1 MSRKKT
7 ERLTNLVIG
16 LLSTTRFV
24 TAAEIRRTFSG
35 YGECATDE
43 AFQRMFERDKGELR
57 DLGIPL
63 SIGRNSQLADEDGY
77 RIERS
82 DYELPAL
89 ELTPAE
95 SAAVALAGQL
105 WHSPEMIGA
114 FEAATVKLRAAGIP
128 VDDAG
133 VATVVGS
140 MGNTPDPEPA
150 LADAAAATEAGRVVR
165 FPHLAAGTGTTRT
178 RTVEP
183 WSVVSSKGR
192 WYLVGHDVDRDATRT
207 FRLSRIT
214 GDVETLGPAGAVTIP
229 QNTDPQ
235 EIVRKATQEP
245 TSPGTATLWLADE
258 HAHDLRR
265 IGTTV
270 ETKPLGA
277 RPGTIVE
284 IPVGARS
291 STVRTIAGHGADAV
305 VLAPDDLRTEV
316 IGVLRSSARAHDA
329 AGADSTP
336 GTDASHGEVPL

>member
-16 LLSTTRFV
+16 LLSTSRFV
-24 TAAEIRRTFSG
+24 TAAEIRKTFSG

-63 SIGRNSQLADEDGY
+63 SIGRNSRQADDEGY

-82 DYELPAL
+82 EYELPPL
-89 ELTPAE
+89 ELTPSE

-105 WHSPEMIGA
+105 WHSPEMTGA
-114 FEAATVKLRAAGIP
+114 FDAAAVKLRAAGIP

-140 MGNTPDPEPA
+140 MGTTPDPEPA
-150 LADAAAATEAGRVVR
+150 LAELAAATEAGRVVR
-165 FPHLAAGTGTTRT
+165 FPHLAADTGIIRT

-183 WSVVSSKGR
+183 WSVVSAKGR
-192 WYLVGHDVDRDATRT
+192 WYLVGHDLDREATRT

-214 GDVETLGPAGAVTIP
+214 GDVEAEGPAGAVTVP
-229 QNTDPQ
+229 ADADPRA
-235 EIVRKATQEP
+235 IVRTASQEP
-245 TSPGTATLWLADE
+245 TSPGTATVWLADG

-270 ETKPLGA
+270 DTEPRGA
-277 RPGTIVE
+277 RPGTVVE
-284 IPVGARS
+284 IPVGPRA
-291 STVRTIAGHGADAV
+291 STIRTIAGHGADAI

-316 IGVLRSSARAHDA
+316 IEVLRTS
-329 AGADSTP
+329 AGAHGP
-336 GTDASHGEVPL
+336 GGRREEALR